1 MAASKQSPGS
11 GQFTIKY
18 NVLLVGFLILFILLI
33 IVFAIDKT
41 QHQHIEF
48 ADYISMASF
57 GSVTIGLIY
66 TAISFQYTYKADIEK
81 AAKEEVRYQETL
93 NNAIKAENIRK
104 IKFSY
109 DACSTWY
116 KIDMAL
122 NVEKTKR
129 FMQPF
134 KNKLHDAKE
143 LETFI
148 SALDHSID
156 DRKSLIAVLNYFE
169 SISLLILDNM
179 VDEETVKK
187 NFKTAFSTY
196 YINLKKYIEH
206 IQTIDSGINHRV
218 FCNFVEIAKRWQ
230 NS

>member
-1 MAASKQSPGS
+1 MTTQVQSPGS
-11 GQFTIKY
+11 GQFTVKY
-18 NVLLVGFLILFILLI
+18 NVLIVGFIILSILLV
-33 IVFAIDKT
+33 IVFAIDKSQQQNIT
-41 QHQHIEF
+41 L

-81 AAKEEVRYQETL
+81 AVKEEKRYQETL
-93 NNAIKAENIRK
+93 TNAKKAENIRK

-122 NVEKTKR
+122 NVEKAKR

-134 KNKLHDAKE
+134 KNTLHDSKE
-143 LETFI
+143 LEKFI
-148 SALDHSID
+148 NALDNSID

-187 NFKTAFSTY
+187 NFKTAFSSY
-196 YINLKKYIEH
+196 YFNLKHYIEH
-206 IQTIDSGINHRV
+206 IQTIDSGINKRV
-218 FCNFVEIAKRWQ
+218 FSNFVEIAKKWLI
-230 NS
+230 S